1 MADMDGLIMLLA
13 HASPPEGAGLITG
26 LAAFGADWSYV
37 LGPLAIMAAIAVAL
51 GVYGHAAGSGVGP
64 LRDFAAGAA
73 RLIGLEDWAAAS
85 FVVLLGGCVFAVQ
98 GFLWDV
104 AWHIALGR
112 DEFLFSPPHVC
123 LLLGIGLLGVAGLV
137 GIARASVTGA
147 DVGWRIRGLRVPFGA
162 AVLTV
167 AGGVALVGF
176 GVDELW
182 HAAYGIDVTMWSP
195 PHLSMI
201 SAAAF
206 SPMAAWLIMAEA
218 GLGSVPRAW
227 RYALTGFATGAT
239 LVALSAWQLEF
250 DLGVPQWRQA
260 FHPLLVAL
268 AAGFAL
274 CAARAALGRGG
285 ALLAMVR
292 FVVIRTALLALVTL
306 AWHLPIPRFV
316 PYVAAAVAVEAA
328 FLLSRGRSTARTGVL
343 AGIGVATLGMAGA
356 AALTQWW
363 SWNPWTPGLLR
374 AAVPVLATAIAASM
388 LGTAFGNV
396 TARRPGGLRAWQV
409 ALSLGVIV
417 VAAGSLLPRTT
428 PELTADIRTTALSP
442 GFIRLDVGIEPEG
455 AAEGADRFQA
465 MAWQGGD
472 LVVAPLR
479 RGEDGRYRTDLPV
492 PVGGDWKTMVR
503 IARGSDLGAV
513 PVSMPADA
521 VIDAPAVPLAAHR
534 RGRLLPEAHVLLREA
549 HSGPAWPARVG
560 YAFVTLSVGA
570 IIGML
575 LAGTVALDRRRA
587 NAPAGDG
594 LRMAAA
600 RSAA

>member
-1 MADMDGLIMLLA
+1 MIGMEGLSMLLA
-13 HASPPEGAGLITG
+13 HASPPEGAGLFAG
-26 LAAFGADWSYV
+26 LAVFGADWWYV
-37 LGPLAIMAAIAVAL
+37 LGPLGVMAAIAVAL
-51 GVYGHAAGSGVGP
+51 GVHGHESGAGVAP

-73 RLIGLEDWAAAS
+73 RLTGLDDWAAAS
-85 FVVLLGGCVFAVQ
+85 IVVLVGGCVFAVE

-112 DEFLFSPPHVC
+112 DEFLFSPPHIC

-137 GIARASVTGA
+137 GIVRATVTAA
-147 DVGWRIRGLRVPFGA
+147 DVGWRVRGLRVPFGA
-162 AVLTV
+162 AMLTV
-167 AGGVALVGF
+167 AGGVALTGF

-218 GLGSVPRAW
+218 GLESVPRAW
-227 RYALTGFATGAT
+227 RYILIGFATGAT

-250 DLGVPQWRQA
+250 DLGVPQWQQA

-292 FVVIRTALLALVTL
+292 FVVIRGALLAVVTL
-306 AWHLPIPRFV
+306 VWHLPTPMFV
-316 PYVAAAVAVEAA
+316 PYVAAAVAVELA
-328 FLLSRGRSTARTGVL
+328 FVLSRGRSTAVTGL
-343 AGIGVATLGMAGA
+343 IAGIGIATLGMAGA
-356 AALTQWW
+356 AVLTQWW

-374 AAVPVLATAIAASM
+374 SAVPIAATAIAASV

-396 TARRPGGLRAWQV
+396 TARRPGGLRTWQV
-409 ALSLGVIV
+409 ALSLTAIV

-428 PELTADIRTTALSP
+428 PDLTVDIRTSETAD
-442 GFIRLDVGIEPEG
+442 GFISLDVGVQPRDG
-455 AAEGADRFQA
+455 AEGADRFQA
-465 MAWQGGD
+465 MAWQGGG
-472 LVVAPLR
+472 LVVAPLI
-479 RGEDGRYRTDLPV
+479 RGEDGRYRTRLPV

-503 IARGSDLGAV
+503 IAQGPDLGAV

-521 VIDAPAVPLAAHR
+521 VIDAPAVPLQPHR
-534 RGRLLPEAHVLLREA
+534 RGPMLPESHVLLREA
-549 HSGPAWPARVG
+549 HSGPTWPALVG
-560 YAFVTLSVGA
+560 YVFVVLSVGA

-575 LAGTVALDRRRA
+575 VAGTVALDRRRA
-587 NAPAGDG
+587 SAPAGSG
-594 LRMAAA
+594 LRAAAA